1 MAPSPSRAD
10 PDLSPEAH
18 TTVAEEDGK
27 RKPSRLR
34 RRLKVAGKWAAVIVV
49 LDILAWIIGITLTVD
64 YLATQ

>member
-10 PDLSPEAH
+10 PDLSPEAPS
-18 TTVAEEDGK
+18 APLGEDSK

-34 RRLKVAGKWAAVIVV
+34 RRLKVVGKWAAVIVV

-64 YLATQ
+64 YLTTQ